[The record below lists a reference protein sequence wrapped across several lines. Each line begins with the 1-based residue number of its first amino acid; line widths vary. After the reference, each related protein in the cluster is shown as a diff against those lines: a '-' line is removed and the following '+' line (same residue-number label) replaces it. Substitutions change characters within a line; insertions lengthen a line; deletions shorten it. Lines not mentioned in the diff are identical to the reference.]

1 MLHSI
6 TPLILTYNEA
16 PNLRRTLE
24 RLTWA
29 KEIVI
34 VDSFSTD
41 ETLAIA
47 REFQQV
53 RVVQRRFDAHTDQ
66 WNFGVDQIRTRWVL
80 ALDADYVLPPEFEAE
95 LNSFHP
101 DDSASAGY
109 ARFRFCV
116 FGRPL
121 RGTLYPPRAVLFR
134 RGRCRYVKDGHT
146 QRLQI
151 NGQSFFLKSFVDHDD
166 RKPLTH
172 WLWAQD
178 RYAILEAAKLEAARP
193 GELGWPDRIRK
204 KIVLAPALV
213 FFYTLFG
220 QRLILDGW
228 PGWFYVWQRTLAEMV
243 LALRLTEMKLKKNAD
258 KFNAEG

>member
-1 MLHSI
+1 MSFSEKI

-24 RLTWA
+24 RLAWA
-29 KEIVI
+29 REILI

-47 REFQQV
+47 RDFPQV
-53 RVVQRRFDAHTDQ
+53 RVVQRKFDSFAGQ
-66 WNFGVDQIRTRWVL
+66 CNFGLQQITSDWVL
-80 ALDADYVLPPEFEAE
+80 SLDADYVLSPELVEEIQRLLEPAE
-95 LNSFHP
+95 VS
-101 DDSASAGY
+101 GY
-109 ARFRFCV
+109 RVNFRFCV
-116 FGRPL
+116 HGRPL
-121 RGTLYPPRAVLFR
+121 RACLYPPRTVLYR
-134 RGRCRYVKDGHT
+134 RSKARYQDDGHGHRV
-146 QRLQI
+146 QVLGNI
-151 NGQSFFLKSFVDHDD
+151 AGMQSCIDHDD

-204 KIVLAPALV
+204 KIVLAPLLV
-213 FFYTLFG
+213 CFYTLFG

-228 PGWFYVWQRTLAEMV
+228 SGWFYVWQRTLAEMV
-243 LALRLTEMKLKKNAD
+243 LSLRLTEQKLLRSPK
-258 KFNAEG
+258 